1 MARPTTLL
9 VVFFLSFNLFA
20 GMLMA
25 TGVDGVLGIDANVGE
40 DDEVQ
45 NLEDQTDDVS
55 TGNGLGATL
64 FAMYNALA
72 GAIGSVFN
80 FIFPGLLMLERAG
93 VPSYITA
100 GFMGPIFSVLIAF
113 DVVSFLRGYNL

>member
-1 MARPTTLL
+1 MGLIRYL
-9 VVFFLSFNLFA
+9 VVFFLAFNLFA
-20 GMLMA
+20 GMLIT
-25 TGVDGVLGIDANVGE
+25 TGTDAVIGIDAHVGE

-45 NLEDQTDDVS
+45 NVKDQTDDVS

-72 GAIGSVFN
+72 STVGSVFN

-93 VPSYITA
+93 VPSYIT
-100 GFMGPIFSVLIAF
+100 GFLGPIFTVAIAF
-113 DVVSFLRGYNL
+113 NIASYLRGYNL